1 MGMPPASGA
10 ADGAISE
17 RIRLTADDAAAL
29 DLPPTLHEWLTTT
42 GLPVLD
48 GETLG
53 VTFQEPFRVTP
64 TPGAASTKRWPR
76 LLDIGYEQWEPE
88 HLRVCIDLDTLAVVG
103 YGPEPADNAFI
114 NSSIQIFITFLEHYR
129 PVSDALNGDEPEV
142 KTISA
147 AEAARKV
154 REVKE
159 RMEAIRLWRA
169 GEGPDPG
176 PNAWPKPK
184 TEPKPRINR
193 KKTIDELRD
202 TFKAA
207 DPAAMK
213 RGTYWPRIISQLR
226 DGLI

>member
-1 MGMPPASGA
+1 
-10 ADGAISE
+10 
-17 RIRLTADDAAAL
+17 
-29 DLPPTLHEWLTTT
+29 
-42 GLPVLD
+42 
-48 GETLG
+48 
-53 VTFQEPFRVTP
+53 
-64 TPGAASTKRWPR
+64 
-76 LLDIGYEQWEPE
+76 
-88 HLRVCIDLDTLAVVG
+88 
-103 YGPEPADNAFI
+103 
-114 NSSIQIFITFLEHYR
+114 
-129 PVSDALNGDEPEV
+129 
-142 KTISA
+142 
-147 AEAARKV
+147 
-154 REVKE
+154 
-159 RMEAIRLWRA
+159 MEAIRLWRA

>member
-1 MGMPPASGA
+1 MGTPQPKSQASTTGENAA
-10 ADGAISE
+10 AD
-17 RIRLTADDAAAL
+17 RIRLSPDDATAL
-29 DLPPTLHEWLTTT
+29 DLPPVLHEWLSTT

-53 VTFQEPFRVTP
+53 VTFQKPFRVTP

-88 HLRVCIDLDTLAVVG
+88 HLRIGIDLDSLAVVG

-114 NSSIQIFITFLEHYR
+114 NSSIHTFITFLEHYR
-129 PVSDALNGDEPEV
+129 PVSNALNADVPPVVTYTAEE
-142 KTISA
+142 SA
-147 AEAARKV
+147 E
-154 REVKE
+154 
-159 RMEAIRLWRA
+159 MIRQLRA
-169 GEGPDPG
+169 GTLKPR
-176 PNAWPKPK
+176 PKPQA
-184 TEPKPRINR
+184 EPKPRINR

-207 DPAAMK
+207 DPDALK
-213 RGTYWPRIISQLR
+213 RNTYWPRIISQLR